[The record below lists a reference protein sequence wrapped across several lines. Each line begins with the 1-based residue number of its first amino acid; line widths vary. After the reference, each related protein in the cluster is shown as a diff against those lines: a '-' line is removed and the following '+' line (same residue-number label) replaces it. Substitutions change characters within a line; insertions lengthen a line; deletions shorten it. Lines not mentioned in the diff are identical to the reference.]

1 MGIDITNIFKE
12 KFDKRI
18 PQVIYKKGYY
28 VGFTDYSDDGL
39 ISNQYFIIW
48 AIPGQDWVTIGY
60 IPDQF
65 FSLRKYVS
73 GRWILKNLKK
83 IHNIHLDH
91 INFHEN
97 IKFSISRDVL
107 VKHLNEHI
115 NRMSLELLQD
125 WNRHHQPPYIRPI
138 EFIDIYV

>member
-1 MGIDITNIFKE
+1 MGIDITNIFKK
-12 KFDKRI
+12 KFDERI

-28 VGFTDYSDDGL
+28 VGFTDCSDYL

-48 AIPGQDWVTIGY
+48 AIPEQDWITIGY
-60 IPDQF
+60 LPDRF

-73 GRWILKNLKK
+73 GKWLLENFKK
-83 IHNIHLDH
+83 VYNIHLDH

-97 IKFSISRDVL
+97 TKFSLSRDML
-107 VKHLNEHI
+107 MKYLNEHI
-115 NRMSLELLQD
+115 NRMSQELLQD
-125 WNRHHQPPYIRPI
+125 WNRHHQPPYIRPV